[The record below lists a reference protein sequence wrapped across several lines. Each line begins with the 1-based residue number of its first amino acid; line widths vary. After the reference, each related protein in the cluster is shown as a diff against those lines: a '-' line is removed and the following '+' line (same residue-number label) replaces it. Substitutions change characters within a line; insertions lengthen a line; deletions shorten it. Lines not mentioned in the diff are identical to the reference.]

1 MRNSPDLVLDE
12 HALEEPH
19 IPVPAGHAPRL
30 SATYNLGGLCVYE
43 RLNPRAHIIAD
54 NPVEVRE

>member
-1 MRNSPDLVLDE
+1 MGDSEKRVLQE
-12 HALEEPH
+12 HALEEEH

-30 SATYNLGGLCVYE
+30 EATYAFEGLCVYE
-43 RLNPRAHIIAD
+43 RDNPAGHVIAE

>member
-1 MRNSPDLVLDE
+1 MGERHELVMDE

-30 SATYNLGGLCVYE
+30 EATDELGGLCIYE
-43 RLNPRAHIIAD
+43 RD
-54 NPVEVRE
+54 NPAGYILAENPVQVRE